1 MKNLRKAANDIHIF
15 PPGQLPPNNFPN
27 KILQDNY
34 SPEFLPGQLVPTKFP
49 PGKFPPELLLS
60 VHFFLINS
68 PCATT
73 PGQLPLMKFILGQV
87 AMDFRPRQLPLSNL
101 WIVFKTSTVYTS
113 NNFEKELKKIQ
124 RGALHATSLKYF
136 ILLKSYL

>member
-1 MKNLRKAANDIHIF
+1 
-15 PPGQLPPNNFPN
+15 
-27 KILQDNY
+27 
-34 SPEFLPGQLVPTKFP
+34 
-49 PGKFPPELLLS
+49 
-60 VHFFLINS
+60 
-68 PCATT
+68 
-73 PGQLPLMKFILGQV
+73 MKFILGQV